1 MDFAFNEEQEMLRDQ
16 ARGFL
21 SSKFPADE
29 RIADPAPDPAW
40 GEVAELGWLGLSV
53 DEERGGAGM
62 GFLEEAVLFEEMGR
76 ALYPGPYLSAVGL
89 ALPALTDETLEKVVS
104 GKALATFAWQE
115 PSTRISLGDLEGL
128 GTKAESSDGGWTLTG
143 EKHLVTDASRADVI
157 VVAAQ
162 TTDGPALFEVDA
174 SDVKV
179 EVSETIDETRPVGR
193 LSLSGTSGRLAVQ
206 PGSVSDVVR
215 RIRLRA
221 LAALSLEA
229 VGVAQQVLDLAKSH
243 AGERKQFD
251 KPIGVYQAV
260 SHQIANT
267 YMATEL
273 ARSLAYWAAWC
284 VSEDHEQVDQAVA
297 AAKAAASE
305 AAVEACER
313 SIQVHGGIGFTWEH
327 VLHRYYKRA
336 QGIAAFDGSPASHRA
351 AVANSLLG

>member
-1 MDFAFNEEQEMLRDQ
+1 MDFAFNEEQEMLREQ
-16 ARGFL
+16 ARSFL
-21 SSKFPADE
+21 ASKFSPDD

-40 GEVAELGWLGLSV
+40 REIAELGWLGLSV
-53 DEERGGAGM
+53 AEERGGAGM
-62 GFLEEAVLFEEMGR
+62 GFLEEAVIFEEMGR
-76 ALYPGPYLSAVGL
+76 GLYPGPYLSTVGL
-89 ALPALTDETLEKVVS
+89 ALPALSDETLEKVVS
-104 GKALATFAWQE
+104 GESIATLAWQE
-115 PSTRISLGDLEGL
+115 PSTRISLADLDGL
-128 GTKAESSDGGWTLTG
+128 GTKAESSDSGWTLTG
-143 EKHLVTDASRADVI
+143 EKHVVTDVSVADVI

-162 TTDGPALFEVDA
+162 ATDGPALFEVDA
-174 SDVKV
+174 SDVHVATGK
-179 EVSETIDETRPVGR
+179 TIDETRPVGR
-193 LSLSGTSGRLAVQ
+193 IALSGTPARLTVEPGRVTE
-206 PGSVSDVVR
+206 VVR
-215 RIRLRA
+215 RIRLRSLVA
-221 LAALSLEA
+221 LALEG
-229 VGVAQQVLDLAKSH
+229 VGVAQYALDLAKAH

-284 VSEDHEQVDQAVA
+284 VAEDHEQVDQAVA

-336 QGIAAFDGSPASHRA
+336 QGLAAFDGSPSVHRS
-351 AVANSLLG
+351 AVAAELFA

>member
-21 SSKFPADE
+21 SSKFPSDD
-29 RIADPAPDPAW
+29 RIGDPTPDPAW
-40 GEVAELGWLGLSV
+40 KEIADLGWLGLSV
-53 DEERGGAGM
+53 VEERGGAGM
-62 GFLEEAVLFEEMGR
+62 GFLEEAVVFEEMGR
-76 ALYPGPYLSAVGL
+76 ALYPGPYLSTVGL
-89 ALPALTDETLEKVVS
+89 ALPALTDDTLRKVVA
-104 GKALATFAWQE
+104 GEAPATLAWQE
-115 PSTRISLGDLEGL
+115 PSTRISLADLEGL
-128 GTKAESSDGGWTLTG
+128 GTKAESSDGAWTLTG
-143 EKHLVTDASRADVI
+143 EKHLVTDAASADVI

-174 SDVKV
+174 SDV
-179 EVSETIDETRPVGR
+179 EVTTGKTIDETRPVGR
-193 LSLSGTSGRLAVQ
+193 VSLTGTSARMAVE
-206 PGSVSDVVR
+206 PGSIAEVVR
-215 RIRLRA
+215 RIRLRV
-221 LAALSLEA
+221 LAALALEG
-229 VGVAQQVLDLAKSH
+229 VGVAQQVLDLAKAH

-305 AAVEACER
+305 AVLEACER

-336 QGIAAFDGSPASHRA
+336 QAIAAFDGSPSSHRA
-351 AVANSLLG
+351 AVADSLFG